1 MVAIPLEAVNAA
13 ENLKVAAEA
22 AAVKIIS
29 AFDIHFPL
37 PYRICVTILAGIWAW
52 GFMAKLL
59 NSVKIDVSLLI
70 RHSFPK
76 HGAAGL
82 SSARSLHRDIF
93 HFASI
98 LSLFVF
104 GSWVLFALILLRQY
118 SNNDFDIMQGGNTRV
133 RTIDLVPVST
143 LFLFLASFFIP
154 GRGFHSAGRRQ
165 FLAIM
170 RRISVG
176 GLDAEGRFADV
187 LVSDVL
193 TSYTRV
199 LLDLGVAVCMFVAG
213 TSCVGKPDRSS
224 CSGPY
229 VTTIVL
235 SIPYVIRF
243 RQCTIDFQRTGQTM
257 HIANC
262 LKYLSSL
269 PVVFFGVLQKM
280 YKGVEGDNGFTE
292 AMAYKLWIFAAVINS
307 CYSIVWDIK
316 CDWNLELL
324 NSSPLAYKHGGLRG
338 VLFFR
343 PRIVYYFVILLDI
356 SFRLLWALKVTTNF
370 RFIGDTESGLF
381 GLELLEILR
390 RSMWMCLRTE
400 KEWITTH
407 GAGNLPVVEMET
419 FGHSS

>member
-1 MVAIPLEAVNAA
+1 
-13 ENLKVAAEA
+13 
-22 AAVKIIS
+22 
-29 AFDIHFPL
+29 
-37 PYRICVTILAGIWAW
+37 
-52 GFMAKLL
+52 
-59 NSVKIDVSLLI
+59 
-70 RHSFPK
+70 
-76 HGAAGL
+76 
-82 SSARSLHRDIF
+82 
-93 HFASI
+93 
-98 LSLFVF
+98 
-104 GSWVLFALILLRQY
+104 
-118 SNNDFDIMQGGNTRV
+118 MQGGKACVYAQSIWSLCPPFFFFWPR
-133 RTIDLVPVST
+133 L
-143 LFLFLASFFIP
+143 FIP
-154 GRGFHSAGRRQ
+154 GRGISLRQ
-165 FLAIM
+165 GVDSFLPLC
-170 RRISVG
+170 G
-176 GLDAEGRFADV
+176 GFLLEGLMSEGRFADV

-243 RQCTIDFQRTGQTM
+243 RQCRAIDFQRTGQTM

-356 SFRLLWALKVTTNF
+356 SFRLLWALKVTT
-370 RFIGDTESGLF
+370 
-381 GLELLEILR
+381 EL
-390 RSMWMCLRTE
+390 
-400 KEWITTH
+400 
-407 GAGNLPVVEMET
+407 
-419 FGHSS
+419 